1 MKACYW
7 GHCANATER
16 WQAQRAS
23 ATSLGSL
30 FQYLTTPTVMTFFLM
45 SNLILPRCRF
55 VLFCASCYWWAG
67 SKDQH
72 LPLPSPPPP
81 TPLWDVTETE
91 CGREQS
97 ACHASCSCYMF
108 HFDKYFFIKQRN
120 KRSGSHK
127 KMSQLYF
134 TQHSLQITSEEL
146 LLIITELKI

>member
-72 LPLPSPPPP
+72 PLG
-81 TPLWDVTETE
+81 E
-91 CGREQS
+91 
-97 ACHASCSCYMF
+97 
-108 HFDKYFFIKQRN
+108 HFLSWSFKHPMQW
-120 KRSGSHK
+120 S
-127 KMSQLYF
+127 SQLSF
-134 TQHSLQITSEEL
+134 QSDLNSLIS
-146 LLIITELKI
+146 LLISLRKLFHTIKFHHKIIVRIQRYPINFHQVLRFLRQLTWY